1 MSASDIKPI
10 SINPELFNLKTNKNK
25 TLKKNIKTV
34 RNIEPNK
41 LKNDLL
47 NKIKNYRQEK
57 KKELSNLSSNNH
69 SSEQLNN
76 ASEDISKLNEEPK
89 IHMEKTMSTNLES
102 NDEFMESINFLKT
115 LTTRKKNDE
124 NIEKIND
131 IPISLDDDFSKER
144 PQELLDKKPQYSCLK
159 NSSLP
164 TFREWKK
171 LTQKNNHE
179 QDSIKPNLV
188 NSDNN
193 YSYNLSNNLNDSDK
207 NSNKNRKRTV
217 TYKYTLGKNGKK
229 VSVLIK
235 NNETRKKISNEHQK
249 IKEVSVHDMKK
260 YLKRHN
266 LVKSGSFAPSHLIKK
281 IYEQSLLSGDI
292 KNKSPEN
299 ILSDI

>member
-10 SINPELFNLKTNKNK
+10 SINPELFKLKTNKNK
-25 TLKKNIKTV
+25 TLKKNIRTV

-41 LKNDLL
+41 LKSDLL

-57 KKELSNLSSNNH
+57 KQEQLKLSNNKID
-69 SSEQLNN
+69 
-76 ASEDISKLNEEPK
+76 EDESKLKEKPK
-89 IHMEKTMSTNLES
+89 IHMETSLDT

-115 LTTRKKNDE
+115 LSNQKKKDE
-124 NIEKIND
+124 NVEKIND
-131 IPISLDDDFSKER
+131 IPISLDDNFSREK
-144 PQELLDKKPQYSCLK
+144 PSDLLDKKPQYSCLK

-179 QDSIKPNLV
+179 EHSIKPNLV
-188 NSDNN
+188 NSDLN
-193 YSYNLSNNLNDSDK
+193 YSHNYSNSLNDNEKD
-207 NSNKNRKRTV
+207 SNKIRKRTV

-266 LVKSGSFAPSHLIKK
+266 LVKSGSFAPPHLIKK
-281 IYEQSLLSGDI
+281 MYEQSLLSGDI

>member
-10 SINPELFNLKTNKNK
+10 SINPELFKLKTNKNK
-25 TLKKNIKTV
+25 TLKKNIRTV

-41 LKNDLL
+41 LKSDLL

-57 KKELSNLSSNNH
+57 KQEQLKLSNNKID
-69 SSEQLNN
+69 
-76 ASEDISKLNEEPK
+76 EDESKLKEKPK
-89 IHMEKTMSTNLES
+89 IHMETSLDT

-115 LTTRKKNDE
+115 LTNQKKKDE
-124 NIEKIND
+124 NVEKISD
-131 IPISLDDDFSKER
+131 IPISLDDNFSREK
-144 PQELLDKKPQYSCLK
+144 PSDLLDKKPQYSCLK

-171 LTQKNNHE
+171 LTQKKNHE
-179 QDSIKPNLV
+179 EHSIKPNLV
-188 NSDNN
+188 NSELN
-193 YSYNLSNNLNDSDK
+193 YSHNYSNSLNDNEKD
-207 NSNKNRKRTV
+207 SNKIRKRTV

-266 LVKSGSFAPSHLIKK
+266 LLKSGSFAPPHLIKK
-281 IYEQSLLSGDI
+281 MYEQSLLSGDI

>member
-1 MSASDIKPI
+1 
-10 SINPELFNLKTNKNK
+10 
-25 TLKKNIKTV
+25 
-34 RNIEPNK
+34 
-41 LKNDLL
+41 
-47 NKIKNYRQEK
+47 
-57 KKELSNLSSNNH
+57 
-69 SSEQLNN
+69 
-76 ASEDISKLNEEPK
+76 
-89 IHMEKTMSTNLES
+89 MSTNLES

-131 IPISLDDDFSKER
+131 IPISLDDNFSKER

-193 YSYNLSNNLNDSDK
+193 YSYNLSNNLNYSDK

-266 LVKSGSFAPSHLIKK
+266 LVKSGSFAPPHLIKK
-281 IYEQSLLSGDI
+281 MYEQSLLSGDI